1 MDYPATITNE
11 ATIQQSGAMTQV
23 YGWMTAGLA
32 VTGAVAA
39 LTLSSQATL
48 DFIYGNIVVYWGLLL
63 LELVGV
69 FVLSSAI
76 YRLSSGAATALFL
89 GYAALNG
96 LTLAG
101 IFFYYTGASIASTF
115 FITAGT
121 FAAMSFYGTTTKRDL
136 SSFGSIAFMALIGLI
151 LATIV
156 NFFLNSAAIYW
167 ITTYLG
173 VAIFV
178 VLTAADTQ
186 RIRAMMARANGMGT
200 RNVAILG
207 ALTLYLDFINL
218 FLYLL
223 RIFGQGQDSSSESL

>member
-1 MDYPATITNE
+1 MDFPISIPDQAAARQT
-11 ATIQQSGAMTQV
+11 SAMTQV

-39 LTLSSQATL
+39 LTLRSQATL

-76 YRLSSGAATALFL
+76 YRLSSGVATFLFL
-89 GYAALNG
+89 GFAALNG

-101 IFFYYTGASIASTF
+101 IFLYYTGASIASTF

-136 SSFGSIAFMALIGLI
+136 SSFGSIAYMALIGLI
-151 LATIV
+151 LATVV
-156 NFFLNSAAIYW
+156 NFFLHSAAIYW

-173 VAIFV
+173 VAVFV

-186 RIRAMMARANGMGT
+186 RIRAMMARAEGMGT

-223 RIFGQGQDSSSESL
+223 RIFGQGQSSSTQSS